1 MQVLRSFRHYN
12 FRLYFAGQAASL
24 IGIWMQGTAV
34 SWLTWRLTHSPKW
47 LGAVGFAVQVPILIF
62 GLFAGVV
69 ADRVT
74 RRRLIIFIQVLA
86 MAQAV
91 LMAVLALLNVI
102 TVEAIFLLSLFL
114 GTVFAFDYPARQSF
128 LMDMVGTEDIT
139 NAVALNSSIVHGARV
154 LGPVVAGFIVA
165 MYGEGICFAIN
176 AASFLF
182 VLLGLILMRKNEL
195 NPQPLEL
202 NHSVGK
208 SITEA
213 LKFVWSES
221 SLKQPLL
228 LLGVF
233 SLSIM
238 PYITLMPQIVETRF
252 GGTAR
257 ELGFTMGAAGFG
269 ALLGAIALAIRKQQS
284 GLLELVKI
292 SLGISAVSLTA
303 VAVIPNMFLAMPV
316 LIILGLA
323 GFFVV
328 ASTATI
334 LQIGSPAPL
343 RGRIMSIFTV
353 AFFGLVPIGSLVA
366 GVTASYI
373 GPAWTLTIGGIICGI
388 VAGRHLFYHP

>member
-165 MYGEGICFAIN
+165 MYGEGICFAVN

-182 VLLGLILMRKNEL
+182 VLLGLVLMRKSEL

-213 LKFVWSES
+213 LKFVWSEK

-238 PYITLMPQIVETRF
+238 PYITLMPQIVGTRF

-292 SLGISAVSLTA
+292 SLGISAVSPKA
-303 VAVIPNMFLAMPV
+303 K
-316 LIILGLA
+316 
-323 GFFVV
+323 
-328 ASTATI
+328 
-334 LQIGSPAPL
+334 
-343 RGRIMSIFTV
+343 
-353 AFFGLVPIGSLVA
+353 
-366 GVTASYI
+366 
-373 GPAWTLTIGGIICGI
+373 GP
-388 VAGRHLFYHP
+388 